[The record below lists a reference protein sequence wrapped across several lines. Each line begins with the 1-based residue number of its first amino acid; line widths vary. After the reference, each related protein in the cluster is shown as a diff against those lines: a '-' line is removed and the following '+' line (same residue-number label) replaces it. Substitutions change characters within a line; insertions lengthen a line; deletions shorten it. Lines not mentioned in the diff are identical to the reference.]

1 MQVTIIKKVKTDKG
15 WKFEPVEFHGNGKIR
30 PDPRPHTFYLDW
42 YEDGKRKREAVG
54 KFAPQAVARRD
65 RKQHLLTSAALGIK
79 AIDPDQPNGTPLKD
93 ATDAY
98 LDDKQTRVVER
109 TTGLLR
115 VFDKDMEQTA
125 RQNAVDDIR
134 RSARTAGILK
144 DAEDRAQAQVKNL
157 FRQMGFQEIE
167 ILSH

>member
-1 MQVTIIKKVKTDKG
+1 VQVTIIKKVKTDKG

-98 LDDKQTRVVER
+98 LDDIRLTKKPKTYGGGSNLMDYIALE
-109 TTGLLR
+109 
-115 VFDKDMEQTA
+115 DKLQRCDNLSTVPEGS
-125 RQNAVDDIR
+125 RYSGDCLH
-134 RSARTAGILK
+134 TAGMK
-144 DAEDRAQAQVKNL
+144 
-157 FRQMGFQEIE
+157 
-167 ILSH
+167 